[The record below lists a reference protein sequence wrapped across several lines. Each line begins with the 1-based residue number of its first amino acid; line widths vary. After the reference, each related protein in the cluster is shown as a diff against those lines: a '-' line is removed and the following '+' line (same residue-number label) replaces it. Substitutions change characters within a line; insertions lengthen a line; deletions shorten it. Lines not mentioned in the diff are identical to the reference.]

1 MIFYFAGAEI
11 PSHRSLLTAEKVP
24 HVGMSYMGLRRRIK
38 FSKPW
43 LINDHYPPDQS
54 VFLDSGCHTLNRAG
68 VEVTPEEIQA
78 IADHYDE
85 FVEKNLDRV
94 QAYTE
99 FDALP
104 MGRDWIEA
112 RRQHL
117 DPERSIVVWHEEWG
131 IDVLKRMADQY
142 PYIAVGQATCGD
154 RDIIPLLR
162 SISRNIKLHG
172 MGFSSPPL
180 MLSADWYSVSST
192 TWLSAAQHGETFI
205 WTGSEMKR
213 YPTRY
218 KAQARK
224 RHRTLI
230 TSAGFDID
238 LIEADDA
245 TENLRLSL
253 WSWQRQI
260 THISQRHGNGVTAT
274 TETATAGNEE
284 NPLASVTA
292 IRPKAEN
299 ERVTQPATER
309 VKKLLP
315 GITTEEF
322 VHRYTDPETGER
334 KTRTEHRI
342 NAVDPNVRVCD
353 GCFLAQKCPEYSPG
367 ESCVY
372 EMPIKVK
379 TKEQYIAL
387 LDSLITMQSMRVF
400 SMRMSEEVEGGYADP
415 NLSSEMDRLAKYVK
429 LKADIEEAGFTFSMK
444 MAGRGEGQGGE
455 VGIISR
461 LFGARSDGPPALSPA
476 GTVSAESAL
485 SQMGIVDAEVV
496 EEPAPRE

>member
-1 MIFYFAGAEI
+1 MYFAGAEI
-11 PSHRSLLTAEKVP
+11 PSHRTLLAEQDAP
-24 HVGMSYMGLRRRIK
+24 HVGMSYMGLRRRVK

-43 LINDHYPPDQS
+43 LINDHYPPQQS
-54 VFLDSGCHTLNRAG
+54 VFLDSGCHTLNRPG
-68 VEVTPEEIQA
+68 VEVTKEEIQS

-85 FVEKNLDRV
+85 FVEQNLDRV

-99 FDALP
+99 FDALT
-104 MGRDWIEA
+104 MGLDWITQ
-112 RRQHL
+112 RRRHL
-117 DPERSIVVWHEEWG
+117 DPEKAIVVWHEEWG
-131 IDVLKRMADQY
+131 TDVLKQMANDW

-162 SISRNIKLHG
+162 SVSRQVKLHG

-192 TWLSAAQHGETFI
+192 TWLSAAQHGETFV
-205 WTGSEMKR
+205 WTGNEMKR

-230 TSAGFDID
+230 VSAGFNID
-238 LIEADDA
+238 KIEADDA
-245 TENLRLSL
+245 SENLRLSL
-253 WSWQRQI
+253 WSWRKQI
-260 THISQRHGNGVTAT
+260 EHISQRHGNGVTAIA
-274 TETATAGNEE
+274 ETATADNAEKR
-284 NPLASVTA
+284 LASVTA
-292 IRPKAEN
+292 IHPDAQN
-299 ERVTQPATER
+299 DAATPPPAER

-315 GITTEEF
+315 GIATEAF
-322 VHRYTDPETGER
+322 DHRYTDPETGER

-353 GCFLAQKCPEYSPG
+353 GCFLAKKCPEYSPG

-372 EMPIKVK
+372 EMPIKVR

-387 LDSLITMQSMRVF
+387 LDSMITMQAMRVF

-415 NLSSEMDRLAKYVK
+415 NLSAEMDRLAKYVK

-444 MAGRGEGQGGE
+444 MAGRGEGQGDQA
-455 VGIISR
+455 GIISR
-461 LFGARSDGPPALSPA
+461 LFGARSEGPPALSPA
-476 GTVSAESAL
+476 GTVSTQDAL
-485 SQMGIVDAEVV
+485 SQMGIMDAEIV
-496 EEPAPRE
+496 EEPAPKE

>member
-11 PSHRSLLTAEKVP
+11 PSHRALLAEQNVT
-24 HVGMSYMGLRRRIK
+24 HVGMSYMGLRRRVK

-43 LINDHYPPDQS
+43 NVRDHYPPEQS

-68 VEVTPEEIQA
+68 VEVTPDEIQD

-85 FVEKNLDRV
+85 FVEQNLDRI

-131 IDVLKRMADQY
+131 LDVLKRMADQY
-142 PYIAVGQATCGD
+142 PYIAVGQGTCGD
-154 RDIIPLLR
+154 RDIIPTLR
-162 SISRNIKLHG
+162 SLSRTIRLHG

-205 WTGSEMKR
+205 WTGTEMKR
-213 YPTRY
+213 YPARY
-218 KAQARK
+218 KGQARK

-230 TSAGFDID
+230 TGAGFDADRID
-238 LIEADDA
+238 NDDA
-245 TENLRLSL
+245 SENLRLSL
-253 WSWQRQI
+253 WSWQHQI
-260 THISQRHGNGVTAT
+260 AHISQRHGNAVTAI
-274 TETATAGNEE
+274 TETATPGNEE
-284 NPLASVTA
+284 NTLATVTA
-292 IRPKAEN
+292 IHSEAGNEGVTRP
-299 ERVTQPATER
+299 PSER

-315 GITTEEF
+315 GMAAEEF
-322 VHRYTDPETGER
+322 THRYTDPDTGER
-334 KTRTEHRI
+334 KERREHRI
-342 NAVDPNVRVCD
+342 NAVDPNIRTCD
-353 GCFLAQKCPEYSPG
+353 GCFLAKKCPEYSPG

-372 EMPIKVK
+372 EMPIKVR

-387 LDSLITMQSMRVF
+387 LDSMITMQAMRVF

-444 MAGRGEGQGGE
+444 METKGSAE
-455 VGIISR
+455 VGLISR
-461 LFGARSDGPPALSPA
+461 LFGPKSDGPPALSPA
-476 GTVSAESAL
+476 GTVSTEDAL
-485 SQMGIVDAEVV
+485 GQMGIVDAEVV

>member
-11 PSHRSLLTAEKVP
+11 PSHRALLAEQEVT
-24 HVGMSYMGLRRRIK
+24 HVGMSYMGLRRRVK

-43 LINDHYPPDQS
+43 LVGDHYPPGQS
-54 VFLDSGCHTLNRAG
+54 VFLDSGCHTLNRTG
-68 VEVTPEEIQA
+68 VDVPTEETQD
-78 IADHYDE
+78 IADHYDQ
-85 FVEKNLDRV
+85 FVEQNLDRI

-117 DPERSIVVWHEEWG
+117 DPERAIVVWHEEWG
-131 IDVLKRMADQY
+131 IDALKQMADTY
-142 PYIAVGQATCGD
+142 PYIAVGQGTCGD

-162 SISRNIKLHG
+162 SISRQIKLHG

-192 TWLSAAQHGETFI
+192 TWLSAAQHGETFV
-205 WTGSEMKR
+205 WTGTEMKR
-213 YPTRY
+213 YPARY

-230 TSAGFDID
+230 TSAGFDADRID
-238 LIEADDA
+238 ADDA
-245 TENLRLSL
+245 SENLRLSL
-253 WSWQRQI
+253 WSWRKQI
-260 THISQRHGNGVTAT
+260 DHISQRQGNGVTPTPEQAT
-274 TETATAGNEE
+274 NRNGE
-284 NPLASVTA
+284 NPLATVTA
-292 IRPKAEN
+292 IHKETGNDRATDP
-299 ERVTQPATER
+299 PTER

-315 GITTEEF
+315 GMATEEF
-322 VHRYTDPETGER
+322 THRYTDPDTGER
-334 KTRTEHRI
+334 KERREHRI
-342 NAVDPNVRVCD
+342 NAVDPNIRTCD
-353 GCFLAQKCPEYSPG
+353 GCFLAKKCPEYQPG

-372 EMPIKVK
+372 EMPIKVR

-387 LDSLITMQSMRVF
+387 LDSMITMQAMRVF

-444 MAGRGEGQGGE
+444 MESKGQSE
-455 VGIISR
+455 VGLISR
-461 LFGARSDGPPALSPA
+461 LFGPKSDGPPALSPA
-476 GTVSAESAL
+476 GAVSSQDAL

-496 EEPAPRE
+496 EEPAPKE

>member
-11 PSHRSLLTAEKVP
+11 PSHRNLLTAEKAP
-24 HVGMSYMGLRRRIK
+24 HVGMSYMGLRRRVK

-43 LINDHYPPDQS
+43 LLADHYPPEQS
-54 VFLDSGCHTLNRAG
+54 VFLDSGCHTLNRPG
-68 VEVTPEEIQA
+68 VEVTQSEIQD

-85 FVEKNLDRV
+85 FVEQNVDRV

-104 MGRDWIEA
+104 MGRDWIQA

-131 IDVLKRMADQY
+131 VDILKEMADQY
-142 PYIAVGQATCGD
+142 PYIAVGQSTVGD

-162 SISRNIKLHG
+162 SISRQIKLHG

-192 TWLSAAQHGETFI
+192 TWLSAAQHGETFV
-205 WTGSEMKR
+205 WTGKEMKR

-230 TSAGFDID
+230 TSNGFDID
-238 LIEADDA
+238 KIEADDA
-245 TENLRLSL
+245 SENLRLSL
-253 WSWQRQI
+253 WSWRQQI
-260 THISQRHGNGVTAT
+260 AHISQRHGNGVTT
-274 TETATAGNEE
+274 TPETATSPNGE
-284 NPLASVTA
+284 NHLASVTA
-292 IRPKAEN
+292 IRSQPQN
-299 ERVTQPATER
+299 EGATQPPAER

-315 GITTEEF
+315 GIATEEF
-322 VHRYTDPETGER
+322 THRYTDDSGER
-334 KTRTEHRI
+334 KSRTEHRI
-342 NAVDPNVRVCD
+342 TAVDPNIRTCD
-353 GCFLAQKCPEYSPG
+353 GCFLARKCPEYEPG

-387 LDSLITMQSMRVF
+387 LDSIITMQAMRVF

-415 NLSSEMDRLAKYVK
+415 NLSGEMDRLAKYVK

-444 MAGRGEGQGGE
+444 MEGRGATSGNE
-455 VGIISR
+455 VGLMTR

-476 GTVSAESAL
+476 GTVSTQDAL
-485 SQMGIVDAEVV
+485 SQMGIMDAEIV
-496 EEPAPRE
+496 EEPDRRE